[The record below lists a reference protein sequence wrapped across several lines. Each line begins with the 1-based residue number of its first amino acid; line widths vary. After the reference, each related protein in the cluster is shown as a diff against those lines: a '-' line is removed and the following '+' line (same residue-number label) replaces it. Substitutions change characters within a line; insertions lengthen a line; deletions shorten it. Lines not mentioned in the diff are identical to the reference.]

1 MGVTRYRNVQD
12 MPPPWRDPSDPANA
26 RLIAE
31 MMAFYREVVGPGRR
45 RPGVTRYRTIE
56 EMSADRDDPYR
67 R

>member
-1 MGVTRYRNVQD
+1 